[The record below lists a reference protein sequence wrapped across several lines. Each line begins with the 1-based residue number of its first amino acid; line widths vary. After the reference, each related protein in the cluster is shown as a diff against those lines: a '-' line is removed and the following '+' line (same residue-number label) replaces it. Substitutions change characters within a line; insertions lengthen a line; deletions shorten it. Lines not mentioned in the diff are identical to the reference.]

1 MKKKRGMAWLLS
13 FLLVFSLM
21 VGPSAVQV
29 RAEEETTEGQQGES
43 PERTFSV
50 DFESGSWT
58 IGDVTVTADSK
69 EIQSITE
76 STPITLT
83 NFNADTMEVR
93 LTGADN
99 FSTTL
104 NVKDGTTSL
113 KQKANEGGIPDG
125 VLTFSV
131 VGKSTSGG
139 GNQGGAG
146 SGESEENTKEITVSI
161 TDNAECLDTQ
171 RRYIRIDGK
180 EITPG
185 SVRVKQADTH
195 TISLLRNFGK
205 AIIVTINNET
215 VNGTEDKYG
224 AWTTYTVNDAASY
237 TIVVTDAGNSNVTV
251 TWTYDSSQG
260 EDAKVS
266 NGTVRIL
273 SATTA
278 DNQNGIGA
286 VNEQTDQKG
295 LVDIKPGST
304 VTVEI
309 KPDYGYQFVAGA
321 LNGQTVTA
329 GETVSQFTFTMP
341 KTNLHLSALFTPKA
355 DKVSVNSSQITAGKI
370 ANGQNA
376 IDSGNLQLAIS
387 DASESMVTDAAK
399 MKEKAGDAEIQLYL
413 TMGLSQVVNKGN
425 ESTAWENPLT
435 DLKGSVSVTLSLP
448 ENLKNESGTFYVIRE
463 HKNSDGTTTYDRI
476 RASHNKSDGTITF
489 PTNKFSTYALAYD
502 ADTPDN
508 GTAGEDTSNN
518 GNPGG
523 NTGNSGSGSGTGST
537 SSGSSSAGSGIT
549 AATAKKVSPAVV
561 QEQTNAQGQL
571 LVDIAASPEHARLTK
586 EILQKYNGTDTNLM
600 IHLGNGVGFSADL
613 TGGVISD
620 QVDFGAAFS
629 EIPNFAEAFTTYYMK
644 PAEPQKLPGTVGIH
658 LHVGEEYAGHVAYL
672 FTLDR
677 TTGLYQLHS
686 TVTVNAIGNV
696 MLESQELTDVMILI
710 GK

>member
-13 FLLVFSLM
+13 LLLM
-21 VGPSAVQV
+21 VSMVWGTGSVVQ
-29 RAEEETTEGQQGES
+29 AEE
-43 PERTFSV
+43 
-50 DFESGSWT
+50 
-58 IGDVTVTADSK
+58 ADSGEEK
-69 EIQSITE
+69 TISV
-76 STPITLT
+76 SLT
-83 NFNADTMEVR
+83 A
-93 LTGADN
+93 A
-99 FSTTL
+99 
-104 NVKDGTTSL
+104 
-113 KQKANEGGIPDG
+113 
-125 VLTFSV
+125 
-131 VGKSTSGG
+131 
-139 GNQGGAG
+139 AG
-146 SGESEENTKEITVSI
+146 
-161 TDNAECLDTQ
+161 CLDT
-171 RRYIRIDGK
+171 YGPYMKMDGV

-185 SVRVKQADTH
+185 SIRVKPADTH
-195 TISLLRNFGK
+195 IISLLPTFGVD
-205 AIIVTINNET
+205 IEVTINGSDI
-215 VNGTEDKYG
+215 NGTENDG
-224 AWTTYTVNDAASY
+224 WMDYTVADADSY
-237 TIVVTDAGNSNVTV
+237 DIVVKKSGSSAYTV
-251 TWTYDSSQG
+251 TWTYDSSLG

-266 NGTVRIL
+266 NGTVKIL
-273 SATTA
+273 SAITA

-286 VNEQTDQKG
+286 INDQNSREG
-295 LVDIKPGST
+295 LVEIKPGST

-309 KPDYGYQFVAGA
+309 KPNYGYQFVAGA

-341 KTNLHLSALFTPKA
+341 ETNLHLSALFTPKA
-355 DKVSVNSSQITAGKI
+355 DKVSVNSSKITTGKI

-387 DASESMVTDAAK
+387 DASESAVADAEE
-399 MKEKAGDAEIQLYL
+399 MKEKAGDAKIQLYL

-476 RASHNKSDGTITF
+476 QASHNKSDGTITF

-508 GTAGEDTSNN
+508 GGTDGDSSDSGN
-518 GNPGG
+518 GGSS
-523 NTGNSGSGSGTGST
+523 NTGNSGSSSGTGST
-537 SSGSSSAGSGIT
+537 SSVSSSSRST
-549 AATAKKVSPAVV
+549 VAATAQKVSPVVV

-571 LVDIAASPEHARLTK
+571 CVDIAASPEHARLTK

-613 TGGVISD
+613 TGGAISD

-672 FTLDR
+672 FTLER

>member
-21 VGPSAVQV
+21 VGTCTVQV

-43 PERTFSV
+43 SERTFSV
-50 DFESGSWT
+50 DFGSGSWT
-58 IGDVTVTADSK
+58 IGDVMVTADYNGTR
-69 EIQSITE
+69 SITE
-76 STPITLT
+76 STSITLT

-104 NVKDGTTSL
+104 KVIDGTTSL
-113 KQKANEGGIPDG
+113 KQKTNEGGIPDG
-125 VLTFSV
+125 ELTFSV
-131 VGKSTSGG
+131 VEKSTSGG

-146 SGESEENTKEITVSI
+146 SGESEENTKEITVRI
-161 TDNAECLDTQ
+161 TDDAKCLDTQ
-171 RRYIRIDGK
+171 GSYIRIDGK

-185 SVRVKQADTH
+185 SVWVKPADTH
-195 TISLLRNFGK
+195 TISLLHKFGK

-215 VNGTEDKYG
+215 VNGTEDG
-224 AWTTYTVNDAASY
+224 DWITYTVNDVDAY
-237 TIVVTDAGNSNVTV
+237 IIVVTDAGSSAYTV
-251 TWTYDSSQG
+251 TWTYDSSLG

-286 VNEQTDQKG
+286 VNDQNSREG
-295 LVDIKPGST
+295 LVEIKPGST

-341 KTNLHLSALFTPKA
+341 ETNLHLSALFTPKA

-387 DASESMVTDAAK
+387 DASESAVAGAEE
-399 MKEKAGDAEIQLYL
+399 MKEKAGDAKIQLYL

-435 DLKGSVSVTLSLP
+435 DLKGNVSVTLSLP

-489 PTNKFSTYALAYD
+489 QTNKFSTYALAYD

-508 GTAGEDTSNN
+508 GGSDGDSSDSGN
-518 GNPGG
+518 GGSS
-523 NTGNSGSGSGTGST
+523 NTGNSGSSSGTGST
-537 SSGSSSAGSGIT
+537 SSVSSSSSST
-549 AATAKKVSPAVV
+549 VAATAKKVSPVVV

-571 LVDIAASPEHARLTK
+571 CVDIAASPEYARLTK

-613 TGGVISD
+613 TGGAISD

-629 EIPNFAEAFTTYYMK
+629 EIPNFAEVFTTYYMK

>member
-13 FLLVFSLM
+13 LLLM
-21 VGPSAVQV
+21 VSMVWGTGSVVQ
-29 RAEEETTEGQQGES
+29 AEE
-43 PERTFSV
+43 
-50 DFESGSWT
+50 
-58 IGDVTVTADSK
+58 ADSGEEK
-69 EIQSITE
+69 TISV
-76 STPITLT
+76 SLT
-83 NFNADTMEVR
+83 A
-93 LTGADN
+93 A
-99 FSTTL
+99 
-104 NVKDGTTSL
+104 
-113 KQKANEGGIPDG
+113 
-125 VLTFSV
+125 
-131 VGKSTSGG
+131 
-139 GNQGGAG
+139 AG
-146 SGESEENTKEITVSI
+146 
-161 TDNAECLDTQ
+161 CLDT
-171 RRYIRIDGK
+171 YGPYMKMDGV

-185 SVRVKQADTH
+185 SIRVKPADTH
-195 TISLLRNFGK
+195 IISLLPTFGVD
-205 AIIVTINNET
+205 IEVTINGSDI
-215 VNGTEDKYG
+215 NGTENDG
-224 AWTTYTVNDAASY
+224 WMDYTVADADSY
-237 TIVVTDAGNSNVTV
+237 DIVVKKSGSSAYTV
-251 TWTYDSSQG
+251 TWTYDSSLG

-266 NGTVRIL
+266 NGTVKIL
-273 SATTA
+273 SAITA

-286 VNEQTDQKG
+286 INDQNSREG
-295 LVDIKPGST
+295 LVEIKPGST

-309 KPDYGYQFVAGA
+309 KPNYGYQFVAGA

-341 KTNLHLSALFTPKA
+341 ETNLHLSALFTPKA
-355 DKVSVNSSQITAGKI
+355 DKVSVNSSKITTGKI

-387 DASESMVTDAAK
+387 DASESAVADAEE
-399 MKEKAGDAEIQLYL
+399 MKEKAGDAKIQLYL

-476 RASHNKSDGTITF
+476 QASHNKSDGTITF

-508 GTAGEDTSNN
+508 GGTDGDSSDSGN
-518 GNPGG
+518 GGSS
-523 NTGNSGSGSGTGST
+523 NTGNSGSSSGTGST
-537 SSGSSSAGSGIT
+537 SSVSSSSRST
-549 AATAKKVSPAVV
+549 VAATAQKVSPVVV

-571 LVDIAASPEHARLTK
+571 CVDIAASPEHARLTK
-586 EILQKYNGTDTNLM
+586 EILQKYNGTDTSLM
-600 IHLGNGVGFSADL
+600 IHLGNGVGFSANL
-613 TGGVISD
+613 NSGAISD

-672 FTLDR
+672 FTLER

>member
-21 VGPSAVQV
+21 VGTCAMQV
-29 RAEEETTEGQQGES
+29 RAEET
-43 PERTFSV
+43 
-50 DFESGSWT
+50 D
-58 IGDVTVTADSK
+58 
-69 EIQSITE
+69 
-76 STPITLT
+76 
-83 NFNADTMEVR
+83 
-93 LTGADN
+93 
-99 FSTTL
+99 
-104 NVKDGTTSL
+104 
-113 KQKANEGGIPDG
+113 
-125 VLTFSV
+125 
-131 VGKSTSGG
+131 
-139 GNQGGAG
+139 
-146 SGESEENTKEITVSI
+146 SGEEKTISVSL
-161 TDNAECLDTQ
+161 TDAAGCLDT
-171 RRYIRIDGK
+171 YGSYMKMDGV

-185 SVRVKQADTH
+185 SIRVKPADTH
-195 TISLLRNFGK
+195 IISLLPTFGIDI
-205 AIIVTINNET
+205 AVTINGSDI
-215 VNGTEDKYG
+215 NGTENDG
-224 AWTTYTVNDAASY
+224 WMDYTVADADSY
-237 TIVVTDAGNSNVTV
+237 DIVVKKSGSSAYTV
-251 TWTYDSSQG
+251 TWTYDSSLG

-273 SATTA
+273 SAITA

-295 LVDIKPGST
+295 LVEIKPGST

-355 DKVSVNSSQITAGKI
+355 DKVSVNSSKITAGKI

-387 DASESMVTDAAK
+387 DASESAVADAEE
-399 MKEKAGDAEIQLYL
+399 MKEKAGDAKIQLYL

-476 RASHNKSDGTITF
+476 QASHNKSDGTITF

-508 GTAGEDTSNN
+508 GGTDGDSSDSGN
-518 GNPGG
+518 GGSS
-523 NTGNSGSGSGTGST
+523 NTGNSGSSSGTGST
-537 SSGSSSAGSGIT
+537 SSVSSSSRST
-549 AATAKKVSPAVV
+549 VAATAKKVSPVVV

-571 LVDIAASPEHARLTK
+571 CVDIAASPEHARLTK

-613 TGGVISD
+613 TGGAISD

-696 MLESQELTDVMILI
+696 MLESQELTDVMILV

>member
-21 VGPSAVQV
+21 VGTCAMQV
-29 RAEEETTEGQQGES
+29 RAEET
-43 PERTFSV
+43 
-50 DFESGSWT
+50 D
-58 IGDVTVTADSK
+58 
-69 EIQSITE
+69 
-76 STPITLT
+76 
-83 NFNADTMEVR
+83 
-93 LTGADN
+93 
-99 FSTTL
+99 
-104 NVKDGTTSL
+104 
-113 KQKANEGGIPDG
+113 
-125 VLTFSV
+125 
-131 VGKSTSGG
+131 
-139 GNQGGAG
+139 
-146 SGESEENTKEITVSI
+146 SGEEKTISVSL
-161 TDNAECLDTQ
+161 TDAAGCLDT
-171 RRYIRIDGK
+171 YGSYMKMDGV

-185 SVRVKQADTH
+185 SVRVKPADTH
-195 TISLLRNFGK
+195 TISLLPTFGIDI
-205 AIIVTINNET
+205 AVTINGSDI
-215 VNGTEDKYG
+215 NGTENDG
-224 AWTTYTVNDAASY
+224 WMDYTVADADSY
-237 TIVVTDAGNSNVTV
+237 DIVVKKSGSSAYTV
-251 TWTYDSSQG
+251 TWTYDSSLG

-266 NGTVRIL
+266 NGTVKIL
-273 SATTA
+273 SAITA

-286 VNEQTDQKG
+286 INDQTDQKG
-295 LVDIKPGST
+295 LVEIKPGST

-309 KPDYGYQFVAGA
+309 KPNYGYQFVAGA

-341 KTNLHLSALFTPKA
+341 ETNLHLSALFTPKA
-355 DKVSVNSSQITAGKI
+355 DKVSVNSSKITTGKI

-387 DASESMVTDAAK
+387 DASESAVADAEE
-399 MKEKAGDAEIQLYL
+399 MKEKAGDAKIQLYL

-476 RASHNKSDGTITF
+476 QASHNKSDGTITF

-508 GTAGEDTSNN
+508 GGTDGDSSDSGN
-518 GNPGG
+518 GGSS
-523 NTGNSGSGSGTGST
+523 NTGNSGSSSGTGST
-537 SSGSSSAGSGIT
+537 SSVSSSSRST
-549 AATAKKVSPAVV
+549 VAATAKKVSPVVV

-571 LVDIAASPEHARLTK
+571 CVDIAASPEHARLTK

-613 TGGVISD
+613 TGGAISD

-644 PAEPQKLPGTVGIH
+644 PAEPQKLPGTIGIH

-677 TTGLYQLHS
+677 TTGLYQLHN
-686 TVTVNAIGNV
+686 TVTVNTIGNV
-696 MLESQELTDVMILI
+696 MLESQELTDIMVLV

>member
-21 VGPSAVQV
+21 VGTSAVQV
-29 RAEEETTEGQQGES
+29 RAEEETTEGQQEES

-50 DFESGSWT
+50 DFGSGSWT
-58 IGDVTVTADSK
+58 VGDVTVTAGFK
-69 EIQSITE
+69 ETQSITE

-131 VGKSTSGG
+131 VEKSTSGG

-161 TDNAECLDTQ
+161 TDDAKCLDTY

-215 VNGTEDKYG
+215 VNGTEDEDG

-237 TIVVTDAGNSNVTV
+237 IIVVTDAGNSNVTV
-251 TWTYDSSQG
+251 IWDYEGSLGD
-260 EDAKVS
+260 DAKVA
-266 NGTVRIL
+266 NGTVNII
-273 SATTA
+273 SAVTE
-278 DNQNGIGA
+278 DNKNGIDPRSHQDNLG
-286 VNEQTDQKG
+286 G
-295 LVDIKPGST
+295 WMIIKPGST

-387 DASESMVTDAAK
+387 DASESVVEDAEE
-399 MKEKAGDAEIQLYL
+399 MKEKAGDAKIQLYL

-435 DLKGSVSVTLSLP
+435 DLKGNVSVTLSLP

-508 GTAGEDTSNN
+508 GSTDGDSSDSGN
-518 GNPGG
+518 GDSS
-523 NTGNSGSGSGTGST
+523 NTGNSGST
-537 SSGSSSAGSGIT
+537 SSVSSSSSST
-549 AATAKKVSPAVV
+549 VAATAKKVSPVVV

-571 LVDIAASPEHARLTK
+571 CVDIAASPEHARLTK

-613 TGGVISD
+613 TGGAISD

-696 MLESQELTDVMILI
+696 MLESQKLTDVMILI

>member
-13 FLLVFSLM
+13 LLLM
-21 VGPSAVQV
+21 VSMVWGTGSVVQ
-29 RAEEETTEGQQGES
+29 AEE
-43 PERTFSV
+43 
-50 DFESGSWT
+50 
-58 IGDVTVTADSK
+58 ADSGEEK
-69 EIQSITE
+69 TISV
-76 STPITLT
+76 SLT
-83 NFNADTMEVR
+83 A
-93 LTGADN
+93 A
-99 FSTTL
+99 
-104 NVKDGTTSL
+104 
-113 KQKANEGGIPDG
+113 
-125 VLTFSV
+125 
-131 VGKSTSGG
+131 
-139 GNQGGAG
+139 AG
-146 SGESEENTKEITVSI
+146 
-161 TDNAECLDTQ
+161 CLDT
-171 RRYIRIDGK
+171 YGPYMKMDGV

-185 SVRVKQADTH
+185 SIRVKPADTH
-195 TISLLRNFGK
+195 IISLLPTFGVD
-205 AIIVTINNET
+205 IEVTINGSDI
-215 VNGTEDKYG
+215 NGTENDG
-224 AWTTYTVNDAASY
+224 WMDYTVADADSY
-237 TIVVTDAGNSNVTV
+237 DIVVKKSGSSAYTV
-251 TWTYDSSQG
+251 TWTYDSSLG

-266 NGTVRIL
+266 NGTVKIL
-273 SATTA
+273 SAITA

-286 VNEQTDQKG
+286 INDQNSREG
-295 LVDIKPGST
+295 LVEIKPGST

-309 KPDYGYQFVAGA
+309 KPNYGYQFVAGA

-341 KTNLHLSALFTPKA
+341 ETNLHLSALFTPKA
-355 DKVSVNSSQITAGKI
+355 DKVSVNSSKITTGKI

-387 DASESMVTDAAK
+387 DASESAVADAEE
-399 MKEKAGDAEIQLYL
+399 MKEKAGDAKIQLYL

-476 RASHNKSDGTITF
+476 QASHNKSDGTITF

-508 GTAGEDTSNN
+508 GGTDGDSSDSGN
-518 GNPGG
+518 GGSS
-523 NTGNSGSGSGTGST
+523 NTGNSGSSSGTGST
-537 SSGSSSAGSGIT
+537 SSVSSSSNST
-549 AATAKKVSPAVV
+549 VAATAQKVSPVVV

-571 LVDIAASPEHARLTK
+571 CVDIAASPEHARLTK

-613 TGGVISD
+613 TGGAISD

-672 FTLDR
+672 FTLER

>member
-1 MKKKRGMAWLLS
+1 MKMKRGMAWLLS

-21 VGPSAVQV
+21 VGTSAVQV
-29 RAEEETTEGQQGES
+29 RAEE
-43 PERTFSV
+43 
-50 DFESGSWT
+50 
-58 IGDVTVTADSK
+58 ADSGEEK
-69 EIQSITE
+69 TISV
-76 STPITLT
+76 SLT
-83 NFNADTMEVR
+83 DA
-93 LTGADN
+93 
-99 FSTTL
+99 
-104 NVKDGTTSL
+104 
-113 KQKANEGGIPDG
+113 
-125 VLTFSV
+125 
-131 VGKSTSGG
+131 
-139 GNQGGAG
+139 AG
-146 SGESEENTKEITVSI
+146 
-161 TDNAECLDTQ
+161 CLDT
-171 RRYIRIDGK
+171 YGSYMKMDGV
-180 EITPG
+180 EIAPG
-185 SVRVKQADTH
+185 SVRVKPANTH
-195 TISLLRNFGK
+195 TISLLPQFGIGI
-205 AIIVTINNET
+205 AVTINGSDI
-215 VNGTEDKYG
+215 NGTENAGWMD
-224 AWTTYTVNDAASY
+224 YTVKDADSY
-237 TIVVTDAGNSNVTV
+237 EIVVKKAGSSVYTV
-251 TWTYDSSQG
+251 TWTYDSSLG

-286 VNEQTDQKG
+286 VDKQNSSEG
-295 LVDIKPGST
+295 LVEIKPGST

-321 LNGQTVTA
+321 LNGRTVTA

-341 KTNLHLSALFTPKA
+341 ETNLHLSALFTPKA

-387 DASESMVTDAAK
+387 DASESMVTDATK

-476 RASHNKSDGTITF
+476 QASHNKSDGTITF
-489 PTNKFSTYALAYD
+489 PTDKFSTYALAYD

-508 GTAGEDTSNN
+508 GSTGGDSSDSGNGGSSNA
-518 GNPGG
+518 
-523 NTGNSGSGSGTGST
+523 GNSGSSSGTGST
-537 SSGSSSAGSGIT
+537 SSGSSSAGSGVT
-549 AATAKKVSPAVV
+549 AATAKTISPVVV
-561 QEQTNAQGQL
+561 QEQTGAQGQL

-613 TGGVISD
+613 TGGAISD

-629 EIPNFAEAFTTYYMK
+629 EIPNFAETFTTYYMK

-658 LHVGEEYAGHVAYL
+658 LHVGEEYVGHVAYL

-696 MLESQELTDVMILI
+696 MLESQELTDVMVLVGI
-710 GK
+710 

>member
-13 FLLVFSLM
+13 LLLM
-21 VGPSAVQV
+21 VSMVWGTGSVVQ
-29 RAEEETTEGQQGES
+29 AEE
-43 PERTFSV
+43 
-50 DFESGSWT
+50 
-58 IGDVTVTADSK
+58 ADSGEEK
-69 EIQSITE
+69 TISV
-76 STPITLT
+76 SLT
-83 NFNADTMEVR
+83 A
-93 LTGADN
+93 A
-99 FSTTL
+99 
-104 NVKDGTTSL
+104 
-113 KQKANEGGIPDG
+113 
-125 VLTFSV
+125 
-131 VGKSTSGG
+131 
-139 GNQGGAG
+139 AG
-146 SGESEENTKEITVSI
+146 
-161 TDNAECLDTQ
+161 CLDT
-171 RRYIRIDGK
+171 YGPYMKMDGV

-185 SVRVKQADTH
+185 SIRVKPADTH
-195 TISLLRNFGK
+195 IISLLPTFGVD
-205 AIIVTINNET
+205 IEVTINGSDI
-215 VNGTEDKYG
+215 NGTENDG
-224 AWTTYTVNDAASY
+224 WMDYTVADADSY
-237 TIVVTDAGNSNVTV
+237 DIVVKKSGSSAYTV
-251 TWTYDSSQG
+251 TWTYDSSLG

-266 NGTVRIL
+266 NGTVKIL
-273 SATTA
+273 SAITA

-286 VNEQTDQKG
+286 INDQNSREG
-295 LVDIKPGST
+295 LVEIKPGST

-309 KPDYGYQFVAGA
+309 KPNYGYQFVAGA

-341 KTNLHLSALFTPKA
+341 ETNLHLSALFTPKA
-355 DKVSVNSSQITAGKI
+355 DKVSVNSSKITTGKI

-387 DASESMVTDAAK
+387 DASESAVADAEE
-399 MKEKAGDAEIQLYL
+399 MKEKAGDAKIQLYL

-476 RASHNKSDGTITF
+476 QASHNKSDGTITF

-508 GTAGEDTSNN
+508 GGTDGDSSDSGN
-518 GNPGG
+518 GGSS
-523 NTGNSGSGSGTGST
+523 NTGNSGSSSGTGST
-537 SSGSSSAGSGIT
+537 SSVSSSSNST
-549 AATAKKVSPAVV
+549 VAATAKKVSPVVV

-571 LVDIAASPEHARLTK
+571 CVDIAASPEHARLTK

-613 TGGVISD
+613 TGGAISD

-672 FTLDR
+672 FTLER

>member
-21 VGPSAVQV
+21 VGTCAMQV
-29 RAEEETTEGQQGES
+29 RAEETDSGE
-43 PERTFSV
+43 EKTISV
-50 DFESGSWT
+50 
-58 IGDVTVTADSK
+58 
-69 EIQSITE
+69 
-76 STPITLT
+76 
-83 NFNADTMEVR
+83 
-93 LTGADN
+93 
-99 FSTTL
+99 
-104 NVKDGTTSL
+104 SL
-113 KQKANEGGIPDG
+113 KDNELLDMDGNGHSMKIDG
-125 VLTFSV
+125 V
-131 VGKSTSGG
+131 
-139 GNQGGAG
+139 A
-146 SGESEENTKEITVSI
+146 
-161 TDNAECLDTQ
+161 
-171 RRYIRIDGK
+171 
-180 EITPG
+180 ITPG
-185 SVRVKQADTH
+185 SVRVKPADTH
-195 TISLLRNFGK
+195 IISLLPTFGIDI
-205 AIIVTINNET
+205 AVTINGSDI
-215 VNGTEDKYG
+215 NGTENDG
-224 AWTTYTVNDAASY
+224 WMDYTVADADSY
-237 TIVVTDAGNSNVTV
+237 DIVVKKSGSSAYTV
-251 TWTYDSSQG
+251 TWTYDSSLG

-266 NGTVRIL
+266 NGTVKIL
-273 SATTA
+273 SAITA

-286 VNEQTDQKG
+286 INDQTDQKG
-295 LVDIKPGST
+295 LVEIKPGST

-341 KTNLHLSALFTPKA
+341 ETNLHLSTLFTPKA
-355 DKVSVNSSQITAGKI
+355 DKVSVNSSKITAGKI

-387 DASESMVTDAAK
+387 DASESAVADAEE
-399 MKEKAGDAEIQLYL
+399 MKEKAGDAKIQLYL

-476 RASHNKSDGTITF
+476 QASHNKSDGTITF

-502 ADTPDN
+502 AATPDN

-518 GNPGG
+518 GNTGG

-537 SSGSSSAGSGIT
+537 SSVSSSAGSGIT
-549 AATAKKVSPAVV
+549 AATAKTISPAVV
-561 QEQTNAQGQL
+561 QEQTGAQGQL

-586 EILQKYNGTDTNLM
+586 EILQKYNGTDTSLM
-600 IHLGNGVGFSADL
+600 IHLGNGVGFSANL
-613 TGGVISD
+613 NSGAVLD
-620 QVDFGAAFS
+620 QVDFGSAFS
-629 EIPNFAEAFTTYYMK
+629 KIPDFAEGFATYNMK
-644 PAEPQKLPGTVGIH
+644 PAEPQKFQGTIGIH

-677 TTGLYQLHS
+677 TTGLYQLHN

-696 MLESQELTDVMILI
+696 MLESQELTDIMVLV

>member
-1 MKKKRGMAWLLS
+1 MKKKRGIAWLLS

-21 VGPSAVQV
+21 VGTCAMQV
-29 RAEEETTEGQQGES
+29 RAEETDSGE
-43 PERTFSV
+43 EKTISV
-50 DFESGSWT
+50 
-58 IGDVTVTADSK
+58 
-69 EIQSITE
+69 
-76 STPITLT
+76 
-83 NFNADTMEVR
+83 
-93 LTGADN
+93 
-99 FSTTL
+99 
-104 NVKDGTTSL
+104 SL
-113 KQKANEGGIPDG
+113 KDNELLDMDGNGHSMKIDG
-125 VLTFSV
+125 V
-131 VGKSTSGG
+131 
-139 GNQGGAG
+139 A
-146 SGESEENTKEITVSI
+146 
-161 TDNAECLDTQ
+161 
-171 RRYIRIDGK
+171 
-180 EITPG
+180 ITPG
-185 SVRVKQADTH
+185 SVRVKPADTH
-195 TISLLRNFGK
+195 IISLLPTFGIDI
-205 AIIVTINNET
+205 AVTINGSDI
-215 VNGTEDKYG
+215 NGTENDG
-224 AWTTYTVNDAASY
+224 WMDYTVADADSY
-237 TIVVTDAGNSNVTV
+237 DIVVKKSGSSAYTV
-251 TWTYDSSQG
+251 TWTYDSSLG

-266 NGTVRIL
+266 NGTVKIL
-273 SATTA
+273 SAITA

-286 VNEQTDQKG
+286 INDQTDQKG
-295 LVDIKPGST
+295 LVEIKPGST

-341 KTNLHLSALFTPKA
+341 ETNLHLSTLFTPKA
-355 DKVSVNSSQITAGKI
+355 DKVSVNSSKITAGKI

-387 DASESMVTDAAK
+387 DASESAVADAEE
-399 MKEKAGDAEIQLYL
+399 MKEKAGDAKIQLYL

-463 HKNSDGTTTYDRI
+463 HKNRDGTTTYDRI
-476 RASHNKSDGTITF
+476 QASHNKSDGTISFT
-489 PTNKFSTYALAYD
+489 TDKFSTYALAYD
-502 ADTPDN
+502 AATPDN

-518 GNPGG
+518 GNTGG

-549 AATAKKVSPAVV
+549 AATAKTISPAVV
-561 QEQTNAQGQL
+561 QEQTGAQGQL

-586 EILQKYNGTDTNLM
+586 EILQKYNGTDTSLM
-600 IHLGNGVGFSADL
+600 IHLGNGVGFSANL
-613 TGGVISD
+613 NSGAVSD

-644 PAEPQKLPGTVGIH
+644 PAEPQKFQGTIGIH

-677 TTGLYQLHS
+677 TTGLYQLHN
-686 TVTVNAIGNV
+686 TVTVNTIGNV
-696 MLESQELTDVMILI
+696 MLESQELTDIMVLV

>member
-13 FLLVFSLM
+13 FLLMFSL
-21 VGPSAVQV
+21 VWGTSAMQV
-29 RAEEETTEGQQGES
+29 RAEETDGGE
-43 PERTFSV
+43 EKTISV
-50 DFESGSWT
+50 
-58 IGDVTVTADSK
+58 
-69 EIQSITE
+69 
-76 STPITLT
+76 
-83 NFNADTMEVR
+83 
-93 LTGADN
+93 
-99 FSTTL
+99 
-104 NVKDGTTSL
+104 SL
-113 KQKANEGGIPDG
+113 KDNELLDMDGNGHSMKIDG
-125 VLTFSV
+125 V
-131 VGKSTSGG
+131 
-139 GNQGGAG
+139 A
-146 SGESEENTKEITVSI
+146 
-161 TDNAECLDTQ
+161 
-171 RRYIRIDGK
+171 
-180 EITPG
+180 ITPG
-185 SVRVKQADTH
+185 SVRVKPAVFH
-195 TISLLRNFGK
+195 TISLLPQYGVDI
-205 AIIVTINNET
+205 AVTINGSDI
-215 VNGTEDKYG
+215 NGTEKDG
-224 AWTTYTVNDAASY
+224 WMDYTVADADSY
-237 TIVVTDAGNSNVTV
+237 EIVVKKAGSSVYTV
-251 TWTYDSSQG
+251 AWTYDSSLG

-295 LVDIKPGST
+295 LVEIKPDST

-355 DKVSVNSSQITAGKI
+355 DKVSVNSSKITAGKI

-387 DASESMVTDAAK
+387 DASESAVADAEE
-399 MKEKAGDAEIQLYL
+399 MKEKAGDAKIQLYL

-476 RASHNKSDGTITF
+476 QASHNKSDGTITF

-508 GTAGEDTSNN
+508 GGTDGDSSDSGN
-518 GNPGG
+518 G
-523 NTGNSGSGSGTGST
+523 GSSSGTGST
-537 SSGSSSAGSGIT
+537 SSVSSSSRST
-549 AATAKKVSPAVV
+549 VAATAKKVSPVVV

-571 LVDIAASPEHARLTK
+571 CVDIAASPEHARLTK

-613 TGGVISD
+613 TGGAISD

>member
-21 VGPSAVQV
+21 VGTSAMQV
-29 RAEEETTEGQQGES
+29 RAEET
-43 PERTFSV
+43 
-50 DFESGSWT
+50 D
-58 IGDVTVTADSK
+58 
-69 EIQSITE
+69 
-76 STPITLT
+76 
-83 NFNADTMEVR
+83 
-93 LTGADN
+93 
-99 FSTTL
+99 
-104 NVKDGTTSL
+104 
-113 KQKANEGGIPDG
+113 
-125 VLTFSV
+125 
-131 VGKSTSGG
+131 
-139 GNQGGAG
+139 
-146 SGESEENTKEITVSI
+146 SGEEKTISVSL
-161 TDNAECLDTQ
+161 TDAAGCLDT
-171 RRYIRIDGK
+171 YGPYMKMDGV

-185 SVRVKQADTH
+185 SIRVKPADTH
-195 TISLLRNFGK
+195 IISLLPTFGIDI
-205 AIIVTINNET
+205 AVTINGSDI
-215 VNGTEDKYG
+215 NGTKNDG
-224 AWTTYTVNDAASY
+224 WMDYTVAEEDSY
-237 TIVVTDAGNSNVTV
+237 DIVVKKAGSSVYTV
-251 TWTYDSSQG
+251 VWTYDSSLG

-295 LVDIKPGST
+295 LVEIKPDST

-329 GETVSQFTFTMP
+329 GDTVSQFTFTMP

-355 DKVSVNSSQITAGKI
+355 DKVSVNSSKITAGKI

-387 DASESMVTDAAK
+387 DASESAVADAEE
-399 MKEKAGDAEIQLYL
+399 MKEKAGDAKIQLYL

-476 RASHNKSDGTITF
+476 QASHNKSDGTITF

-502 ADTPDN
+502 ADTPEN
-508 GTAGEDTSNN
+508 GGTDGDSSDSGN
-518 GNPGG
+518 GGSS
-523 NTGNSGSGSGTGST
+523 NTGNSGSSSGTGST
-537 SSGSSSAGSGIT
+537 SSVSSSSRST
-549 AATAKKVSPAVV
+549 VAATAKKVSPVVV

-571 LVDIAASPEHARLTK
+571 CVDIAASPEHARLTK

-613 TGGVISD
+613 TGGAISD

-629 EIPNFAEAFTTYYMK
+629 EIPNFAEVFTTYYMK

>member
-13 FLLVFSLM
+13 FLLMFSL
-21 VGPSAVQV
+21 VWGTSAMQV
-29 RAEEETTEGQQGES
+29 RAEET
-43 PERTFSV
+43 
-50 DFESGSWT
+50 D
-58 IGDVTVTADSK
+58 
-69 EIQSITE
+69 
-76 STPITLT
+76 
-83 NFNADTMEVR
+83 
-93 LTGADN
+93 
-99 FSTTL
+99 
-104 NVKDGTTSL
+104 
-113 KQKANEGGIPDG
+113 
-125 VLTFSV
+125 
-131 VGKSTSGG
+131 
-139 GNQGGAG
+139 
-146 SGESEENTKEITVSI
+146 SGEEKTISVSL
-161 TDNAECLDTQ
+161 TDAAGCLDT
-171 RRYIRIDGK
+171 YGSYMKMDGV

-185 SVRVKQADTH
+185 SIRVKPADTH
-195 TISLLRNFGK
+195 IISLLPTFGVDI
-205 AIIVTINNET
+205 AVTINGSDI
-215 VNGTEDKYG
+215 NGTKNDG
-224 AWTTYTVNDAASY
+224 WMDYTVAEEDSY
-237 TIVVTDAGNSNVTV
+237 DIVVKKSGSSAYTV
-251 TWTYDSSQG
+251 TWTYDSSLG

-273 SATTA
+273 SAITA

-295 LVDIKPGST
+295 LVEIKPDST

-341 KTNLHLSALFTPKA
+341 ETNLHLSALFTPKA
-355 DKVSVNSSQITAGKI
+355 DKVSVNSSKITAGKI

-387 DASESMVTDAAK
+387 DASESAVADAEE
-399 MKEKAGDAEIQLYL
+399 MKEKAGDAKIQLYL

-476 RASHNKSDGTITF
+476 QASHNKSDGTITF

-508 GTAGEDTSNN
+508 GGTDGDSSDSGN
-518 GNPGG
+518 GGSS
-523 NTGNSGSGSGTGST
+523 NTGNSGSSSGTGST
-537 SSGSSSAGSGIT
+537 SSVSSSSNST
-549 AATAKKVSPAVV
+549 VAATAKKVSPVVV
-561 QEQTNAQGQL
+561 QEQNNAQGQL
-571 LVDIAASPEHARLTK
+571 CVDIAASPEHARLTK
-586 EILQKYNGTDTNLM
+586 EILQKYSGTDTNLM

-613 TGGVISD
+613 TGGAISD

-629 EIPNFAEAFTTYYMK
+629 EIPNFAEVFTTYYMK

>member
-13 FLLVFSLM
+13 LLLM
-21 VGPSAVQV
+21 VSMVWGTGSVVQ
-29 RAEEETTEGQQGES
+29 AEE
-43 PERTFSV
+43 
-50 DFESGSWT
+50 
-58 IGDVTVTADSK
+58 ADSGEEK
-69 EIQSITE
+69 TISV
-76 STPITLT
+76 SLT
-83 NFNADTMEVR
+83 A
-93 LTGADN
+93 A
-99 FSTTL
+99 
-104 NVKDGTTSL
+104 
-113 KQKANEGGIPDG
+113 
-125 VLTFSV
+125 
-131 VGKSTSGG
+131 
-139 GNQGGAG
+139 AG
-146 SGESEENTKEITVSI
+146 
-161 TDNAECLDTQ
+161 CLDT
-171 RRYIRIDGK
+171 YGPYMKMDGV

-185 SVRVKQADTH
+185 SIRVKPADTH
-195 TISLLRNFGK
+195 IISLLPTFGVD
-205 AIIVTINNET
+205 IEVTINGSDI
-215 VNGTEDKYG
+215 NGTENDG
-224 AWTTYTVNDAASY
+224 WMDYTVADADSY
-237 TIVVTDAGNSNVTV
+237 DIVVKKSGSSAYTV
-251 TWTYDSSQG
+251 TWTYDSSLG

-266 NGTVRIL
+266 NGTVKIL
-273 SATTA
+273 SAITA

-286 VNEQTDQKG
+286 INDQNSREG
-295 LVDIKPGST
+295 LVEIKPGST

-309 KPDYGYQFVAGA
+309 KPNYGYQFVAGA

-341 KTNLHLSALFTPKA
+341 ETNLHLSALFTPKA
-355 DKVSVNSSQITAGKI
+355 DKVSVNSSKITTGKI

-387 DASESMVTDAAK
+387 DASESAVADAEE
-399 MKEKAGDAEIQLYL
+399 MKEKAGDAKIQLYL

-476 RASHNKSDGTITF
+476 QASHNKSDGTITF

-508 GTAGEDTSNN
+508 GGTDGDSSDSGNGGSN
-518 GNPGG
+518 
-523 NTGNSGSGSGTGST
+523 NTGNSGSSSGTGST
-537 SSGSSSAGSGIT
+537 SSVSSSSRST
-549 AATAKKVSPAVV
+549 VAATAQKVSPVVV

-571 LVDIAASPEHARLTK
+571 CVDIAASPEHARLTK

-613 TGGVISD
+613 TGGAISD

-672 FTLDR
+672 FTLER

>member
-21 VGPSAVQV
+21 VGTCAMQV
-29 RAEEETTEGQQGES
+29 RAEETDSGE
-43 PERTFSV
+43 EKTISV
-50 DFESGSWT
+50 
-58 IGDVTVTADSK
+58 
-69 EIQSITE
+69 
-76 STPITLT
+76 
-83 NFNADTMEVR
+83 
-93 LTGADN
+93 
-99 FSTTL
+99 
-104 NVKDGTTSL
+104 SL
-113 KQKANEGGIPDG
+113 KDNELLDMDGNGHSMKIDG
-125 VLTFSV
+125 V
-131 VGKSTSGG
+131 
-139 GNQGGAG
+139 A
-146 SGESEENTKEITVSI
+146 
-161 TDNAECLDTQ
+161 
-171 RRYIRIDGK
+171 
-180 EITPG
+180 ITPG
-185 SVRVKQADTH
+185 SVRVKPADTH
-195 TISLLRNFGK
+195 IISLLPTFGVD
-205 AIIVTINNET
+205 IEVTINGSDI
-215 VNGTEDKYG
+215 NGTENDG
-224 AWTTYTVNDAASY
+224 WMDYTVADADSY
-237 TIVVTDAGNSNVTV
+237 DIVVKKSGSSAYTV
-251 TWTYDSSQG
+251 TWTYDSSLG

-266 NGTVRIL
+266 NGTVKIL
-273 SATTA
+273 SAITA

-286 VNEQTDQKG
+286 INDQNSREG
-295 LVDIKPGST
+295 LVEIKPGST

-309 KPDYGYQFVAGA
+309 KPNYGYQFVAGA

-341 KTNLHLSALFTPKA
+341 ETNLHLSALFTPKA
-355 DKVSVNSSQITAGKI
+355 DKVSVNSSKITTGKI

-387 DASESMVTDAAK
+387 DASESAVADAEE
-399 MKEKAGDAEIQLYL
+399 MKEKAGDAKIQLYL

-476 RASHNKSDGTITF
+476 QASHNKADGTISFT
-489 PTNKFSTYALAYD
+489 TDKFSTYALAYD
-502 ADTPDN
+502 AATPDN

-518 GNPGG
+518 GNTGG

-549 AATAKKVSPAVV
+549 AATAKTISPAVV
-561 QEQTNAQGQL
+561 QEQTGAQGQL

-586 EILQKYNGTDTNLM
+586 EILQKYNGTDTSLM
-600 IHLGNGVGFSADL
+600 IHLGNGVGFSANL
-613 TGGVISD
+613 NSGAVSD
-620 QVDFGAAFS
+620 QVDFGSAFS
-629 EIPNFAEAFTTYYMK
+629 QIPDFAEGFATYNMK
-644 PAEPQKLPGTVGIH
+644 PAEPQKFQGTIGIH

-677 TTGLYQLHS
+677 TTGLYQLHN

-696 MLESQELTDVMILI
+696 MLESQELTDIMVLV

>member
-21 VGPSAVQV
+21 VGTCAVQV
-29 RAEEETTEGQQGES
+29 RAEEADGGE
-43 PERTFSV
+43 EKTISV
-50 DFESGSWT
+50 S
-58 IGDVTVTADSK
+58 
-69 EIQSITE
+69 
-76 STPITLT
+76 LT
-83 NFNADTMEVR
+83 DA
-93 LTGADN
+93 
-99 FSTTL
+99 
-104 NVKDGTTSL
+104 
-113 KQKANEGGIPDG
+113 
-125 VLTFSV
+125 
-131 VGKSTSGG
+131 
-139 GNQGGAG
+139 AG
-146 SGESEENTKEITVSI
+146 
-161 TDNAECLDTQ
+161 CLDT
-171 RRYIRIDGK
+171 YGSYMKMDGV

-185 SVRVKQADTH
+185 SVRVKPADTH
-195 TISLLRNFGK
+195 TISLLPQYGIGI
-205 AIIVTINNET
+205 AVTINGLD
-215 VNGTEDKYG
+215 VNGTEKEGWMD
-224 AWTTYTVNDAASY
+224 YTVANADSY
-237 TIVVTDAGNSNVTV
+237 EIVVKKAGSSAYTV

-286 VNEQTDQKG
+286 VNDQNSREG
-295 LVDIKPGST
+295 LVEIKPGST

-321 LNGQTVTA
+321 LNGRTVTA

-341 KTNLHLSALFTPKA
+341 ETNLHLSALFTPKA

-376 IDSGNLQLAIS
+376 IDSGNLQLAIN
-387 DASESMVTDAAK
+387 DASESAVADATK

-448 ENLKNESGTFYVIRE
+448 EKLKNESGTFYVIRE

-476 RASHNKSDGTITF
+476 QASHNKSDGTITF

-502 ADTPDN
+502 ATTPDN

-518 GNPGG
+518 GNTGG

-537 SSGSSSAGSGIT
+537 SSGSSSSGSGVT
-549 AATAKKVSPAVV
+549 AATAKTISPVVV
-561 QEQTNAQGQL
+561 QEQTGAQGQL

-613 TGGVISD
+613 TGGAISD

-629 EIPNFAEAFTTYYMK
+629 EIPNFAESFITYYMK
-644 PAEPQKLPGTVGIH
+644 PAEPQKLPGAVGIH

-696 MLESQELTDVMILI
+696 MLESQELTDVMILV

>member
-13 FLLVFSLM
+13 FLLVVSLVWGM
-21 VGPSAVQV
+21 GSVVQ
-29 RAEEETTEGQQGES
+29 AEEADGGE
-43 PERTFSV
+43 EKTISV
-50 DFESGSWT
+50 S
-58 IGDVTVTADSK
+58 
-69 EIQSITE
+69 
-76 STPITLT
+76 LT
-83 NFNADTMEVR
+83 DA
-93 LTGADN
+93 
-99 FSTTL
+99 
-104 NVKDGTTSL
+104 
-113 KQKANEGGIPDG
+113 
-125 VLTFSV
+125 
-131 VGKSTSGG
+131 
-139 GNQGGAG
+139 AG
-146 SGESEENTKEITVSI
+146 
-161 TDNAECLDTQ
+161 CLDT
-171 RRYIRIDGK
+171 YGSYMKMDGVA
-180 EITPG
+180 ITPG
-185 SVRVKQADTH
+185 SVRVKPADTH
-195 TISLLRNFGK
+195 TISLLPQFGIGI
-205 AIIVTINNET
+205 AVTINGLD
-215 VNGTEDKYG
+215 VNGKEKEGWMD
-224 AWTTYTVNDAASY
+224 YTVANADSY
-237 TIVVTDAGNSNVTV
+237 EIVVKKAGSSAYTV

-273 SATTA
+273 SATTE

-295 LVDIKPGST
+295 LVEIKPGST

-321 LNGQTVTA
+321 LNGRTVTA

-341 KTNLHLSALFTPKA
+341 ETNLHLSALFTPKA

-376 IDSGNLQLAIS
+376 IDSGNLQLAIN
-387 DASESMVTDAAK
+387 DASKSMVTDATK

-413 TMGLSQVVNKGN
+413 TMGLSQIVNKGN

-476 RASHNKSDGTITF
+476 QASHNKSDGTITF
-489 PTNKFSTYALAYD
+489 PTDKFSTYALAYD

-518 GNPGG
+518 GSTGS

-537 SSGSSSAGSGIT
+537 SSGSSSSSST
-549 AATAKKVSPAVV
+549 VAAAAKRISPVVV
-561 QEQTNAQGQL
+561 QEQTSAQGQL

-613 TGGVISD
+613 TGGAISD

>member
-1 MKKKRGMAWLLS
+1 MKKKRGTAWLLS

-21 VGPSAVQV
+21 VGTCAVPV
-29 RAEEETTEGQQGES
+29 RAEE
-43 PERTFSV
+43 
-50 DFESGSWT
+50 
-58 IGDVTVTADSK
+58 ADSGEEK
-69 EIQSITE
+69 TISV
-76 STPITLT
+76 SLT
-83 NFNADTMEVR
+83 DA
-93 LTGADN
+93 
-99 FSTTL
+99 
-104 NVKDGTTSL
+104 
-113 KQKANEGGIPDG
+113 
-125 VLTFSV
+125 
-131 VGKSTSGG
+131 
-139 GNQGGAG
+139 AG
-146 SGESEENTKEITVSI
+146 
-161 TDNAECLDTQ
+161 CLDT
-171 RRYIRIDGK
+171 YGSYMKMDGV

-185 SVRVKQADTH
+185 NVRVKPADTH
-195 TISLLRNFGK
+195 TISLLPQFGIGI
-205 AIIVTINNET
+205 AVTINGLD
-215 VNGTEDKYG
+215 VNGTENEGWMD
-224 AWTTYTVNDAASY
+224 YTVEEAASY
-237 TIVVTDAGNSNVTV
+237 DIVVKKSGSSAYTV
-251 TWTYDSSQG
+251 TWTYDSSLG

-295 LVDIKPGST
+295 LVEIKPGST

-309 KPDYGYQFVAGA
+309 KPNYGYQFVAGA

-341 KTNLHLSALFTPKA
+341 ETNLHLSALFTPKA

-387 DASESMVTDAAK
+387 DASESAVADATK
-399 MKEKAGDAEIQLYL
+399 GMEEKAGDAEIQLYL

-425 ESTAWENPLT
+425 ENTAWENPLT

-463 HKNSDGTTTYDRI
+463 HKNSDGTMAYDRI
-476 RASHNKSDGTITF
+476 QASHNKSDGTITF

-518 GNPGG
+518 GSTGS
-523 NTGNSGSGSGTGST
+523 NTENSGSGSGTGST
-537 SSGSSSAGSGIT
+537 SSGSSSTDSAVT
-549 AATAKKVSPAVV
+549 AAAAKTVSPVIV
-561 QEQTNAQGQL
+561 REQTNAQGQL
-571 LVDIAASPEHARLTK
+571 CVDIAASPEHARLTK

-613 TGGVISD
+613 TGGAISD

-629 EIPNFAEAFTTYYMK
+629 EIPDFAEVFTTYYMK

-658 LHVGEEYAGHVAYL
+658 LHVGEEYAGHAAYI
-672 FTLDR
+672 FTLNR

-696 MLESQELTDVMILI
+696 MLESQELTDVMVLVGI
-710 GK
+710 

>member
-13 FLLVFSLM
+13 LLLM
-21 VGPSAVQV
+21 VSMVWGTGSVVQ
-29 RAEEETTEGQQGES
+29 AEE
-43 PERTFSV
+43 
-50 DFESGSWT
+50 
-58 IGDVTVTADSK
+58 ADSGEEK
-69 EIQSITE
+69 TISV
-76 STPITLT
+76 SLT
-83 NFNADTMEVR
+83 A
-93 LTGADN
+93 A
-99 FSTTL
+99 
-104 NVKDGTTSL
+104 
-113 KQKANEGGIPDG
+113 
-125 VLTFSV
+125 
-131 VGKSTSGG
+131 
-139 GNQGGAG
+139 AG
-146 SGESEENTKEITVSI
+146 
-161 TDNAECLDTQ
+161 CLDT
-171 RRYIRIDGK
+171 YGPYMKMDGV

-185 SVRVKQADTH
+185 SIRVKPADTH
-195 TISLLRNFGK
+195 IISLLPTFGVDI
-205 AIIVTINNET
+205 AVTINGSDI
-215 VNGTEDKYG
+215 NGTENDG
-224 AWTTYTVNDAASY
+224 WMDYTVADADSY
-237 TIVVTDAGNSNVTV
+237 DIVVKKSGSSAYTV
-251 TWTYDSSQG
+251 TWTYDSSLG

-266 NGTVRIL
+266 NGTVKIL
-273 SATTA
+273 SAITA

-286 VNEQTDQKG
+286 INDQTDQKG
-295 LVDIKPGST
+295 LVEIKPGST

-341 KTNLHLSALFTPKA
+341 ETNLHLSTLFTPKA
-355 DKVSVNSSQITAGKI
+355 DKVRVNSSQITGGKI

-387 DASESMVTDAAK
+387 DASESMVTDATK

-425 ESTAWENPLT
+425 ENTAWENPLT

-463 HKNSDGTTTYDRI
+463 HKNSDGTMAYDRI
-476 RASHNKSDGTITF
+476 QASHNKADGTISFT
-489 PTNKFSTYALAYD
+489 TDKFSTYALAYD
-502 ADTPDN
+502 AATPDN

-518 GNPGG
+518 GNTGG
-523 NTGNSGSGSGTGST
+523 NTGNSDSGSGTGST
-537 SSGSSSAGSGIT
+537 SSGSSSSRST
-549 AATAKKVSPAVV
+549 VAATAQKVSPVVV

-571 LVDIAASPEHARLTK
+571 CVDIAASPEHTRLTK

-613 TGGVISD
+613 TGGAISD

-644 PAEPQKLPGTVGIH
+644 PAEPQKFQGTIGIH

-677 TTGLYQLHS
+677 TTGLYQLHN
-686 TVTVNAIGNV
+686 TVTVNVIGNV
-696 MLESQELTDVMILI
+696 MLESQELTDVMVLV

>member
-21 VGPSAVQV
+21 VGTSAMQV
-29 RAEEETTEGQQGES
+29 RAEET
-43 PERTFSV
+43 
-50 DFESGSWT
+50 D
-58 IGDVTVTADSK
+58 
-69 EIQSITE
+69 
-76 STPITLT
+76 
-83 NFNADTMEVR
+83 
-93 LTGADN
+93 
-99 FSTTL
+99 
-104 NVKDGTTSL
+104 
-113 KQKANEGGIPDG
+113 
-125 VLTFSV
+125 
-131 VGKSTSGG
+131 
-139 GNQGGAG
+139 
-146 SGESEENTKEITVSI
+146 SGEEKTISVSL
-161 TDNAECLDTQ
+161 TDAAGCLDT
-171 RRYIRIDGK
+171 YGSYMKMDGV

-185 SVRVKQADTH
+185 SIRVKPADTH
-195 TISLLRNFGK
+195 IISLLPTFGIDI
-205 AIIVTINNET
+205 AVTINGSDI
-215 VNGTEDKYG
+215 NGTKNDG
-224 AWTTYTVNDAASY
+224 WMDYTVAEEDSY
-237 TIVVTDAGNSNVTV
+237 DIVVKKAGSSVYTV
-251 TWTYDSSQG
+251 VWTYDSSLG

-266 NGTVRIL
+266 NGTVKIL
-273 SATTA
+273 SAITA

-286 VNEQTDQKG
+286 INDQTDQKG
-295 LVDIKPGST
+295 LVEIKPGST

-355 DKVSVNSSQITAGKI
+355 DKVSVNSSKITAGKI

-387 DASESMVTDAAK
+387 DASESAVADAEE
-399 MKEKAGDAEIQLYL
+399 MKEKAGDAKIQLYL

-425 ESTAWENPLT
+425 ESTVWENPLT

-476 RASHNKSDGTITF
+476 QASHNKSDGTITF

-508 GTAGEDTSNN
+508 GGTDGDSSDSGN
-518 GNPGG
+518 GGSS
-523 NTGNSGSGSGTGST
+523 NTGNSGSSSGTGST
-537 SSGSSSAGSGIT
+537 SSVSSSSNST
-549 AATAKKVSPAVV
+549 VAATAKKVSPVVV

-571 LVDIAASPEHARLTK
+571 CVDIAASPEHARLTK

-613 TGGVISD
+613 TGGAISD

-629 EIPNFAEAFTTYYMK
+629 EIPNFAEVFTTYYMK

>member
-21 VGPSAVQV
+21 VGTCAMQV
-29 RAEEETTEGQQGES
+29 RAEET
-43 PERTFSV
+43 
-50 DFESGSWT
+50 D
-58 IGDVTVTADSK
+58 
-69 EIQSITE
+69 
-76 STPITLT
+76 
-83 NFNADTMEVR
+83 
-93 LTGADN
+93 
-99 FSTTL
+99 
-104 NVKDGTTSL
+104 
-113 KQKANEGGIPDG
+113 
-125 VLTFSV
+125 
-131 VGKSTSGG
+131 
-139 GNQGGAG
+139 
-146 SGESEENTKEITVSI
+146 SGEEKTISVSL
-161 TDNAECLDTQ
+161 TAAAGCLDT
-171 RRYIRIDGK
+171 YGPYMKMDGV

-185 SVRVKQADTH
+185 SIRVKPADTH
-195 TISLLRNFGK
+195 IISLLPTFGVD
-205 AIIVTINNET
+205 IEVTINGSDI
-215 VNGTEDKYG
+215 NGTENDG
-224 AWTTYTVNDAASY
+224 WMDYTVADADSY
-237 TIVVTDAGNSNVTV
+237 DIVVKKSGSSAYTV
-251 TWTYDSSQG
+251 TWTYDSSLG

-266 NGTVRIL
+266 NGTVKIL
-273 SATTA
+273 SAITA

-286 VNEQTDQKG
+286 INDQNSREG
-295 LVDIKPGST
+295 LVEIKPGST

-309 KPDYGYQFVAGA
+309 KPNYGYQFVAGA

-341 KTNLHLSALFTPKA
+341 ETNLHLSALFTPKA
-355 DKVSVNSSQITAGKI
+355 DKVSVNSSKITTGKI

-387 DASESMVTDAAK
+387 DASESAVADAEE
-399 MKEKAGDAEIQLYL
+399 MKEKAGDAKIQLYL

-476 RASHNKSDGTITF
+476 QASHNKSDGTITF

-508 GTAGEDTSNN
+508 GGTDGDSSDSGN
-518 GNPGG
+518 GGSS
-523 NTGNSGSGSGTGST
+523 NTGNSGSSSGTGST
-537 SSGSSSAGSGIT
+537 SSVSSSSRST
-549 AATAKKVSPAVV
+549 VAATAQKVSPVVV

-571 LVDIAASPEHARLTK
+571 CVDIAASPEHTRLTK

-613 TGGVISD
+613 TGGAISD

-677 TTGLYQLHS
+677 TTGLYQLHN

-696 MLESQELTDVMILI
+696 MLESQELTDVMVLV

>member
-13 FLLVFSLM
+13 LLLM
-21 VGPSAVQV
+21 VSMVWGTGSVVQ
-29 RAEEETTEGQQGES
+29 AEE
-43 PERTFSV
+43 
-50 DFESGSWT
+50 
-58 IGDVTVTADSK
+58 ADSGEEK
-69 EIQSITE
+69 TIS
-76 STPITLT
+76 
-83 NFNADTMEVR
+83 V
-93 LTGADN
+93 
-99 FSTTL
+99 
-104 NVKDGTTSL
+104 SL
-113 KQKANEGGIPDG
+113 KDNELLDMDGNGHSMKIDG
-125 VLTFSV
+125 V
-131 VGKSTSGG
+131 
-139 GNQGGAG
+139 A
-146 SGESEENTKEITVSI
+146 
-161 TDNAECLDTQ
+161 
-171 RRYIRIDGK
+171 
-180 EITPG
+180 ITPG
-185 SVRVKQADTH
+185 SIRVKPADTH
-195 TISLLRNFGK
+195 IISLLPTFGVD
-205 AIIVTINNET
+205 IEVTINGSDI
-215 VNGTEDKYG
+215 NGTENDG
-224 AWTTYTVNDAASY
+224 WMDYTVADADSY
-237 TIVVTDAGNSNVTV
+237 DIVVKKSGSSAYTV
-251 TWTYDSSQG
+251 TWTYDSSLG

-266 NGTVRIL
+266 NGTVKIL
-273 SATTA
+273 SAITA

-286 VNEQTDQKG
+286 INDQNSREG
-295 LVDIKPGST
+295 LVEIKPGST

-309 KPDYGYQFVAGA
+309 KPNYGYQFVAGA

-341 KTNLHLSALFTPKA
+341 ETNLHLSALFTPKA
-355 DKVSVNSSQITAGKI
+355 DKVNVNSSKITTGKI

-387 DASESMVTDAAK
+387 DASESAVADAEE
-399 MKEKAGDAEIQLYL
+399 MKEKAGDAKIQLYL

-476 RASHNKSDGTITF
+476 QASHNKSDGTITF

-508 GTAGEDTSNN
+508 GGTDGDSSDSGN
-518 GNPGG
+518 GGSS
-523 NTGNSGSGSGTGST
+523 NTGNSGSSSGTGST
-537 SSGSSSAGSGIT
+537 SSVSSSSRST
-549 AATAKKVSPAVV
+549 VAATAQKVSPVVV

-571 LVDIAASPEHARLTK
+571 CVDIAASPEHARLTK

-613 TGGVISD
+613 TGGAISD
-620 QVDFGAAFS
+620 QVDFGSAFS

-677 TTGLYQLHS
+677 TTGLYQLHN

-696 MLESQELTDVMILI
+696 MLESQDLTDVMILI